1 MNNYTLNNN
10 ILNLISLLSI
20 KIGEIKANH
29 LFNQN
34 NEYLKKYKINII
46 YNTLCLD
53 ENKLSQNQI
62 NELLSKKKIMELNKD
77 STSVLNYSKVY
88 DKHSKINYKLEKRLL
103 DIHNE
108 LLNGIAIKTGSY
120 KNQNELISLQKELF
134 EYINK
139 SDDLIFIKSCIVH
152 YHLQTLKPFNE
163 GNGRIA
169 RLWQRLI
176 LSSEFPIFE
185 FLPFE
190 NYIVNSKK
198 DYEAILKKKNLTLF
212 IEYMLDVINKSLF
225 ELLNYNNRILKDT
238 DRINYFSTICKIE
251 FSRKDYM
258 NIFKD
263 LSTAS
268 ASRDLKK
275 AVELGIYSVMGD
287 RNKTKYRVTKYN
299 YLKLS

>member
-1 MNNYTLNNN
+1 MNNYSINNK
-10 ILNLISLLSI
+10 IVKLISSLSI
-20 KIGEIKANH
+20 NIGEIKANFLLH
-29 LFNQN
+29 QN
-34 NEYLKKYKINII
+34 KDNLLENKISII
-46 YNTLCLD
+46 SNTLYLD
-53 ENKLSQNQI
+53 DNKLSQNQI
-62 NELLSKKKIMELNKD
+62 NELITKKKFMDLNKD

-103 DIHNE
+103 DIHKE

-139 SDDLIFIKSCIVH
+139 SDDLIFIKSCVVH
-152 YHLQTLKPFNE
+152 YQLQTLKPFNE

-198 DYEAILKKKNLTLF
+198 DYEAILRKKNLTLF
-212 IEYMLDVINKSLF
+212 IEYMLDVLNKSLVQ
-225 ELLNYNNRILKDT
+225 LLNYNNRILKDT

-287 RNKTKYRVTKYN
+287 RNKTRYRVTKYN